1 MKGSGGQQVLEEA
14 AVAVAT
20 QLSRRPDSANRG
32 GRGGVE
38 DRMKRGGRET
48 GEERGVCEEDCF
60 RERVCVC
67 VCLKAV
73 NNPEWKHLSVLTF

>member
-38 DRMKRGGRET
+38 ERMKRGGSE
-48 GEERGVCEEDCF
+48 
-60 RERVCVC
+60 
-67 VCLKAV
+67 
-73 NNPEWKHLSVLTF
+73 PS